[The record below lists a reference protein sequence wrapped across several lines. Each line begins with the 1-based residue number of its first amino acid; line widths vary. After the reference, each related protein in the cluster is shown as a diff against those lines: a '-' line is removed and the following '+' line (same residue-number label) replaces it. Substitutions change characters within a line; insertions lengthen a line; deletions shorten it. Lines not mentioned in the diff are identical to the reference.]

1 MPTKR
6 PKTDDRTGQ
15 WKGKTQRS
23 RCGTMTHA
31 RLALLSVFAC
41 ASAFAPAAPG
51 ALRPR
56 NCEPLRTVTA
66 ANRGTL
72 SNSFHKACAVRASV
86 AATVP
91 GCAEWREGVYW
102 EWRGMKV
109 RYAVMN
115 PQGQKAPLLLVHG
128 GFLRPSSSAPQCFA
142 RCGRLCADPCSS
154 SVGQPSAIGVQPRRW
169 WGCPTGGL
177 APQMKNRRPL
187 RTYAFKL
194 NAHHVRTHARS
205 CTCAGFGASLE
216 HWRDNVPSLAQDR
229 PVYAIDLLGF
239 GFSAQ

>member
-1 MPTKR
+1 MRTSFRYGRFPRRAGKEQNISHRLRHCGRADKHTQKR
-6 PKTDDRTGQ
+6 PKNRRPNRAVE
-15 WKGKTQRS
+15 GKAKTS
-23 RCGTMTHA
+23 RCGTMTLE

-72 SNSFHKACAVRASV
+72 SNRFHKACAVRASV

-128 GFLRPSSSAPQCFA
+128 GFL
-142 RCGRLCADPCSS
+142 GK
-154 SVGQPSAIGVQPRRW
+154 VV
-169 WGCPTGGL
+169 
-177 APQMKNRRPL
+177 
-187 RTYAFKL
+187 
-194 NAHHVRTHARS
+194 
-205 CTCAGFGASLE
+205 
-216 HWRDNVPSLAQDR
+216 
-229 PVYAIDLLGF
+229 
-239 GFSAQ
+239 

>member
-1 MPTKR
+1 VEGKA
-6 PKTDDRTGQ
+6 KT
-15 WKGKTQRS
+15 S
-23 RCGTMTHA
+23 RCGTMTLE

-72 SNSFHKACAVRASV
+72 PESLRKACAVRASV

-91 GCAEWREGVYW
+91 GCANWREGVYW

-128 GFLRPSSSAPQCFA
+128 GFLRPSS
-142 RCGRLCADPCSS
+142 
-154 SVGQPSAIGVQPRRW
+154 
-169 WGCPTGGL
+169 WG
-177 APQMKNRRPL
+177 NPL
-187 RTYAFKL
+187 RSVWGNPL
-194 NAHHVRTHARS
+194 RS
-205 CTCAGFGASLE
+205 VCNPADGGVFPPAGLP
-216 HWRDNVPSLAQDR
+216 HR
-229 PVYAIDLLGF
+229 
-239 GFSAQ
+239 